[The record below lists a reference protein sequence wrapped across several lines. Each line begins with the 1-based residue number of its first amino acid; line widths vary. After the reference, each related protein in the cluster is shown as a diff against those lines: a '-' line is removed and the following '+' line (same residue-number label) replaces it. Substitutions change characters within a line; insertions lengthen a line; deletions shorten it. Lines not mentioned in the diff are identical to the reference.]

1 MKKVV
6 PQNISCI
13 FVTLDTFHLLP
24 DVLSGWLKE
33 VALGEETK
41 RGDALIKK
49 ACGGTARPLNDF
61 FFCYYL
67 GAAARQRG
75 QGRKRIIPILTFW
88 WGSLL

>member
-1 MKKVV
+1 MWR
-6 PQNISCI
+6 
-13 FVTLDTFHLLP
+13 
-24 DVLSGWLKE
+24 GWLKE